1 MADLTGFRPCPTDD
15 ARTVGNGRVHIH
27 GRGDV
32 ITDRVTGCTYYNGVR
47 SIGTEQAETILRHHV
62 QDSFGDPP
70 LFCQVMITE
79 RLCDGVGIVCIASVI
94 VSYLTVFVAIL
105 RICVIGVLREVFLR
119 YIKVILLVE
128 SVQFL

>member
-1 MADLTGFRPCPTDD
+1 
-15 ARTVGNGRVHIH
+15 
-27 GRGDV
+27 
-32 ITDRVTGCTYYNGVR
+32 
-47 SIGTEQAETILRHHV
+47 
-62 QDSFGDPP
+62 
-70 LFCQVMITE
+70 MITE